1 MGTLRSRRID
11 THRSNIHDCR
21 RLMYIYVPE
30 ALPPFQKRIL
40 PSSLKQETIPT
51 DSHNGYS
58 RRFAVRYGNRL
69 IQSECHLHRLDRQHG
84 IGRTSGSRYILYDRF
99 SALFGNRCCR
109 NHLDKQCTRK
119 QQRSRDT
126 SHCNSRDTYRTRSHT
141 GRYRYHVFCPPTHRI
156 YFYRLAR
163 RRYARIGDC
172 HTDDCLSTGRWPANH
187 SCRSITRTRS
197 SKTDGMDRFHQLF
210 YSQPSRLL
218 LFCIPMSGRCTGSL
232 VGLSRGTQLR
242 SPAFLLAIPSEQQT

>member
-1 MGTLRSRRID
+1 MPHTPFCRLLPFVLYKRPRPFSHENGEDGSMPLPEESRP
-11 THRSNIHDCR
+11 HRGACPAPLQTSC
-21 RLMYIYVPE
+21 LKTG
-30 ALPPFQKRIL
+30 PP
-40 PSSLKQETIPT
+40 P
-51 DSHNGYS
+51 
-58 RRFAVRYGNRL
+58 RRF
-69 IQSECHLHRLDRQHG
+69 SPDF
-84 IGRTSGSRYILYDRF
+84 GRTSGSRYILYDRF

-242 SPAFLLAIPSEQQT
+242 CPAFLLAIPSEQQT